1 MPKERK
7 KRKIT
12 NEEDSPALNGGN
24 FSMSI
29 GDIFGKTKAAPLKKV
44 AAGNEEKRKIPVIAE
59 KAEEAIK
66 RLSKITLHRQ
76 SAGMGGKVATVV
88 TFSGEAADLE
98 ALAKELR
105 KGLGCGSRVIEG
117 KIILQGDIR
126 ERARDWFVKKGAH
139 RVVLGN

>member
-12 NEEDSPALNGGN
+12 DEATPCTLGGGN

-29 GDIFGKTKAAPLKKV
+29 GDILDIGKTAPVKKG
-44 AAGNEEKRKIPVIAE
+44 ANENEERPKAPAAAE
-59 KAEEAIK
+59 KAGEIIQ

-76 SAGMGGKVATVV
+76 SSGMGGKVATVV
-88 TFSGEAADLE
+88 TLPNEAADLE
-98 ALAKELR
+98 TLAKELR
-105 KGLGCGSRVIEG
+105 KGLGCGSRVAGG
-117 KIILQGDIR
+117 KIILQGDIQ
-126 ERARDWFVKKGAH
+126 ERARDWFVKKGAR